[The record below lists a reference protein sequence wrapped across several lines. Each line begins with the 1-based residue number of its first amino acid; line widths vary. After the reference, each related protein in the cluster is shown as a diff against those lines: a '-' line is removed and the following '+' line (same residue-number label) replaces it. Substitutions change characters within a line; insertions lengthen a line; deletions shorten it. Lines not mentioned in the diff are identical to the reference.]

1 MKKLLIISLLLT
13 VTATSL
19 RGFASLRGFVI
30 PDQSVSGDLQSPTI
44 RLTGTKT
51 GTDTQVTVENIQVV
65 VGNASERYNGSAETY
80 PKTLVTM
87 DFILDA
93 LDVPSNRYRAFTPVI
108 RTEDRQ
114 HELRLK
120 TLIVSGRR
128 QNIVFERDGID
139 PLYADNCDNVRRQDG
154 KAQTYNYTDAVQT
167 QPWFSKA
174 NLYVECDLCGC
185 GDKLKNEEAFLASLL
200 PPDPYDLIHLV
211 DVVPAPSKKDRSLH
225 GSAYITF
232 VVDKWEVKPDYMN
245 NRRELRKITDTLDVM
260 VADPNVSVRQ
270 VKIHGY
276 ASPESPYE
284 HNRMLAT
291 NRAKSLTDYV
301 SKLYNLPAN
310 VFAPAEATP
319 ENWEGLR
326 AAVVDMNEQTLPHKQ
341 QILALID
348 DTSLK
353 PDPKEAR
360 IKQQYP
366 DEYRYLLREVYP
378 GLRRSDYDISFNF
391 SDFTLEQAKEIYK
404 TKPYQLSVRELWDV
418 AQTMEPGSPNYNK
431 VLQQAVNIYPDDP
444 VANLNL
450 ANVAIRQKDL
460 LKAETLLERAGDSAE
475 ALNARAVIAIIQ
487 KRYDEAE
494 RLLTAAERKGLD
506 VAKNR
511 EAIRIL
517 K

>member
-1 MKKLLIISLLLT
+1 MTAMKRLTIISLLLT
-13 VTATSL
+13 IAATLS
-19 RGFASLRGFVI
+19 AQQ
-30 PDQSVSGDLQSPTI
+30 PI
-44 RLTGTKT
+44 RLTGVKK
-51 GTDTQVTVENIQVV
+51 GADTQVTVDNFSVARTDQ
-65 VGNASERYNGSAETY
+65 
-80 PKTLVTM
+80 KTIVTM
-87 DFILDA
+87 DFILDE

-108 RTEDRQ
+108 RTADGQQEQ
-114 HELRLK
+114 RLK

-139 PLYADNCDNVRRQDG
+139 PLYADNCDNIRRQNG
-154 KAQTYNYTDAVQT
+154 QPQTYSYNDAVQT
-167 QPWFSKA
+167 QPWFRAA
-174 NLYVECDLCGC
+174 NVYVECDLCGC
-185 GDKLKNEEAFLASLL
+185 GDTLKNEQAYLATLL
-200 PPDPYDLIHLV
+200 PPDPYDVVNLV
-211 DVVPAPSKKDRSLH
+211 DLMPAPAKKERNLH

-260 VADPNVSVRQ
+260 VADQNVSVRQ

-301 SKLYNLPAN
+301 SRLYNLPAS

-326 AAVVDMNEQTLPHKQ
+326 RAVVDMSEQTLPHKQ
-341 QILALID
+341 QILSIID

-404 TKPYQLSVRELWDV
+404 TKPYQLSLRELWDV
-418 AQTMEPGSPNYNK
+418 AHTMPFGSPEYNK
-431 VLQQAVNIYPDDP
+431 VMQQAVNIYPEAP
-444 VANLNL
+444 EALINL

-460 LKAETLLERAGDSAE
+460 LKAETLLEHAGNSAE
-475 ALNARAVIAIIQ
+475 AINSRAVVAILQ
-487 KRYDEAE
+487 QRYADAEA
-494 RLLTAAERKGLD
+494 LLNQAAQRGMD
-506 VAKNR
+506 VTKNR
-511 EAIRIL
+511 EAIRL
-517 K
+517 LTR

>member
-1 MKKLLIISLLLT
+1 MKKLSIISILLT
-13 VTATSL
+13 LTATLS
-19 RGFASLRGFVI
+19 AQ
-30 PDQSVSGDLQSPTI
+30 QSIQ
-44 RLTGTKT
+44 LTGTKT
-51 GTDTQVTVENIQVV
+51 GTDTQVSVQNIQV
-65 VGNASERYNGSAETY
+65 ARTDQ
-80 PKTLVTM
+80 KTLLTM
-87 DFILDA
+87 DFILDQ

-108 RTEDRQ
+108 RSADGLQEQRM
-114 HELRLK
+114 K

-128 QNIVFERDGID
+128 QDIVFERDGID
-139 PLYADNCDNVRRQDG
+139 DLYAANYDKIRRQNG
-154 KAQTYNYTDAVQT
+154 QPQTYSYSDAADN
-167 QPWFSKA
+167 QPWFSGA
-174 NLYVECDLCGC
+174 NVYVECDLCGC
-185 GDKLKNEEAFLASLL
+185 GDKLKNDEVFLATLQK
-200 PPDPYDLIHLV
+200 PDPYDLINLV
-211 DVVPAPSKKDRSLH
+211 DVVPAPAKKERNLH

-260 VADPNVSVRQ
+260 VADQNVSVRQ

-284 HNRMLAT
+284 HNKMLAE

-301 SKLYNLPAN
+301 SRLYNLPAS

-326 AAVVDMNEQTLPHKQ
+326 RAVVDMSEQTLPHKQ

-391 SDFTLEQAKEIYK
+391 SDFTLEQAKQVYK
-404 TKPYQLSVRELWDV
+404 TRPYQLSVRELWDV
-418 AQTMEPGSPNYNK
+418 AHTMEPGSQEYNK
-431 VLQQAVNIYPDDP
+431 VMQQAVNIYPDDP

-450 ANVAIRQKDL
+450 ANIAIRQKDL
-460 LKAETLLERAGDSAE
+460 PKAETLLDRAGDSAE
-475 ALNARAVIAIIQ
+475 ALNTRAVVAILQERYADAEQLLNKAQQ
-487 KRYDEAE
+487 K
-494 RLLTAAERKGLD
+494 GMD
-506 VAKNR
+506 VSKNR

-517 K
+517 TK